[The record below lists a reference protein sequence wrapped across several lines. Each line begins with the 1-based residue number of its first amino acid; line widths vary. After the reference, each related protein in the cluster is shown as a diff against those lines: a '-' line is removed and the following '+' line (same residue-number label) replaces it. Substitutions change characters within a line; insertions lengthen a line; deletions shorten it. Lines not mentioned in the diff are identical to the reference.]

1 MDKIVVLQ
9 LKQVEKQ
16 LKEHQ
21 ITLEVTKNAQDW
33 LANEGYSP
41 AYGARPLK
49 RVMIKM
55 NDVMKQVIQHEV
67 LNPLAKKLLAGDIRD
82 ETSVVIDENKGV
94 NKEEEPLT
102 FAITRHESKEEQD

>member
-55 NDVMKQVIQHEV
+55 NDVMK
-67 LNPLAKKLLAGDIRD
+67 
-82 ETSVVIDENKGV
+82 
-94 NKEEEPLT
+94 
-102 FAITRHESKEEQD
+102 